1 MMVPLPQTGHGC
13 PTKVSALPVAGAE
26 AGTAA
31 EGVRAGDGEDA
42 GTFGSAFAFFSLG
55 ALGLR
60 SRFLGSFFAF
70 SSVWATAS

>member
-1 MMVPLPQTGHGC
+1 MIVPLPQTGHGC

-42 GTFGSAFAFFSLG
+42 GTFYSAFAFFSLG
-55 ALGLR
+55 ALALR

>member
-26 AGTAA
+26 AGA

-42 GTFGSAFAFFSLG
+42 GTFGSAFASFLWEHLLY
-55 ALGLR
+55 AL
-60 SRFLGSFFAF
+60 
-70 SSVWATAS
+70 AS

>member
-26 AGTAA
+26 AGA

-55 ALGLR
+55 ALALR
-60 SRFLGSFFAF
+60 SRFRLGNCLLNSDT
-70 SSVWATAS
+70 SVRII

>member
-26 AGTAA
+26 AGA
-31 EGVRAGDGEDA
+31 EGIEAGDGEDA
-42 GTFGSAFAFFSLG
+42 GTFDSAFAFFSLG
-55 ALGLR
+55 ALALR

-70 SSVWATAS
+70 SYVWATAS

>member
-26 AGTAA
+26 AGA

-42 GTFGSAFAFFSLG
+42 GTFGSAFAFFSV
-55 ALGLR
+55 R
-60 SRFLGSFFAF
+60 TIRN
-70 SSVWATAS
+70 